1 MGVYSWYMETIENK
15 EGGVRN
21 PEAIKWQTFYDIT
34 RSALFGIKMAK
45 EEGITMFISGGKE
58 HKITNI
64 AAAIKAFG
72 QVPASVME
80 SVYKKTVQI

>member
-1 MGVYSWYMETIENK
+1 METIDNK
-15 EGGVRN
+15 ESGVRN
-21 PEAIKWQTFYDIT
+21 PEAIKWETFNTLT
-34 RSALFGIKMAK
+34 RSVLFGIRMAK
-45 EEGITMFISGGKE
+45 EEGVTTFSSGGKE

-64 AAAIKAFG
+64 ASAVKAFG